1 MIRGR
6 AWQEEWPLKVPFVI
20 SRSART
26 HVSVVVVEITDGRN
40 KGIGECQPNSRYGE
54 TPEDVVAA
62 LNELLD
68 GGMNAPDGAQALTS
82 MAARNA
88 LDCALWDLKAK
99 TEATSVWALTGRT
112 MPARQLTA
120 YTLSVGTPSEMAEAA
135 GQAAEDGKRL
145 LKLKLAGEGDDDR
158 VLAVRQAAPSATLIA
173 DANEAWDDKLLHRYM
188 PAMAQ
193 AGLALLEQ
201 PLPAGQDDMLK
212 TADRCVPICA
222 DESCHTVK
230 DLAGLRGKYDIV
242 NIKLDKA
249 GGLTPA
255 LELEAEARKNGMAV
269 MVGCML
275 GTSLA
280 MAPGLVVA
288 AGADIVDLDGS
299 LLLARDRDHK
309 ISVED
314 SCFLTGFSSMLWG

>member
-26 HVSVVVVEITDGRN
+26 HVTVVVAEITDGYHT
-40 KGIGECQPNSRYGE
+40 GVGECQPNSRYGE
-54 TPEDVVAA
+54 TPDAVVAA
-62 LNELLD
+62 LNDLLD
-68 GGMNAPDGAQALTS
+68 GGVPSREEVRSLES

-88 LDCALWDLKAK
+88 LDCALWDLRAK
-99 TEATSVWALTGRT
+99 REGQSVWALTGRT
-112 MPARQLTA
+112 MPPRQLTA
-120 YTLSVGTPSEMAEAA
+120 FTLSVGTPSEMVAAAES
-135 GQAAEDGKRL
+135 AAEDGKRM

-158 VLAVRQAAPSATLIA
+158 VLAVRRAAPSATLIA
-173 DANEAWDDKLLHRYM
+173 DANEAWDEQMLRAYM
-188 PAMAQ
+188 PAMAE

-201 PLPAGQDDMLK
+201 PLPAGRDAALK
-212 TADRCVPICA
+212 TADRRVPICA
-222 DESCHTVK
+222 DESCHTAS
-230 DLAGLRGKYDIV
+230 DLAGLRGKYDMV

-255 LELEAEARKNGMAV
+255 LELEAAARKHGMAV

-288 AGADIVDLDGS
+288 AGSDIADLDGS
-299 LLLARDRDHK
+299 LLLSRDRDHK

-314 SCFLTGFSSMLWG
+314 SCFLTGFSPELWG